1 MKIICNRIEFLKSF
15 QVAAPVAPAKSN
27 KDVLTKIKLEASDDG
42 VVMMAT
48 DADAGVRVSVE
59 DVEVVKTGSALLDV
73 IRVGSIFRESR
84 DEFIHVEVK
93 KSSIHII
100 GDAGAF
106 CLPAANPDE
115 FPSVVAACSDD
126 FFEIDSLMLLEL
138 IKRTQFAIDCE
149 STRYQLGGVC
159 FSIDGESITAVATDG
174 RRMAV
179 AKAAGCNHGIGS
191 ASLVVPSKTLRLVEK
206 SFIDGQKVRVSS
218 SGGILFSGNGCEISS
233 RLIDGRFPDW
243 TKVIPVTEDMTEIR
257 GGCGSFFSAIKQ
269 ASIVADPESR
279 GVSFA
284 FSKDLLVVAAKTA
297 DVGQSRIE
305 TPIDYV
311 GDDVAITMDYRFVGD
326 FFRVLDSEKQFSVFV
341 KNNSSPAVFSTDDGY
356 TYVVMPMSK

>member
-1 MKIICNRIEFLKSF
+1 MKIICNRVEFLRAF
-15 QVAAPVAPAKSN
+15 QVAAPVAPTKSN

-42 VVMMAT
+42 VVLMAT
-48 DADAGVRVSVE
+48 DADAGVRVAVE
-59 DVEVVKTGSALLDV
+59 DVEVIKTGSALLDV

-93 KSSIHII
+93 KNSIHIV

-115 FPSVVAACSDD
+115 FPSVVAARSDD
-126 FFEIDSLMLLEL
+126 FFEMDSLVLLDL

-174 RRMAV
+174 RRMAI
-179 AKAAGCNHGIGS
+179 AKASGCNYGVGS
-191 ASLVVPSKTLRLVEK
+191 VALVVPSKTLRLVER
-206 SFIDGQKVRVSS
+206 SFCDSQKVRVSS

-243 TKVIPVTEDMTEIR
+243 NKVVPVTTDMTEIR
-257 GGCGSFFSAIKQ
+257 GCCGSFFAAVKQ

-284 FSKDLLVVAAKTA
+284 FSKDMLVVAAKTA

-305 TPIDYV
+305 TPIDYAGEYV
-311 GDDVAITMDYRFVGD
+311 EITMDYRFVGD
-326 FFRVLDSEKQFSVFV
+326 FFRVLDSEKQFLVFV

-356 TYVVMPMSK
+356 TYVVMPMAK